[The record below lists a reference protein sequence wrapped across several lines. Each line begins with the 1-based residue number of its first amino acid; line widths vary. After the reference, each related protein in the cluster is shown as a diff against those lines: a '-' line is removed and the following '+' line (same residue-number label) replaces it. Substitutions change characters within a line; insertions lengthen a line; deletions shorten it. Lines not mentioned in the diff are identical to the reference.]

1 MISSQRGARN
11 LRDACVTVMG
21 LGQFGGGVGVTRYL
35 VERGARVTLT
45 DNLPEAKLEK
55 PLEQLRDEISSG
67 AVTCV
72 LGEHRT
78 SDFTECDLV
87 VANPAVPMPWNN
99 IFLTA
104 ARLHGVAIDTE
115 IGLTVNELITRGV
128 RNVVGVTGSAGKST
142 TAAMIRAAL
151 DGETAGRTHR
161 AHFGGNI
168 GGSLLNTLA
177 SITPSDFIVL
187 ELSSAMLW
195 WLGEIQRWSPPTAV
209 FTNLLENHIDWH
221 GNFAHYAQSKSM
233 IREFATPDA
242 RFISAFAKT
251 PAAQRASELG
261 VEPWWNKTTP
271 APCELPSVDAM
282 RPAVA
287 GAHNRANA
295 RLALE
300 AALAALV
307 ALRGANFDAALALPA
322 LKARI
327 EAFGGLPHRLQFV
340 GEFIG
345 VRYYNDSKSTT
356 PEATLLAVN
365 AFDDRARIHLIAG
378 GYNKGADLSAIREI
392 GAHLASLNAI
402 GATSQSLLGPAR
414 ARECGT
420 LENAMSMIQRDARDG
435 DIVLLS
441 PGCASWDQFTN
452 YEARGDLFTA
462 LAHSTTQE

>member
-1 MISSQRGARN
+1 
-11 LRDACVTVMG
+11 
-21 LGQFGGGVGVTRYL
+21 
-35 VERGARVTLT
+35 
-45 DNLPEAKLEK
+45 
-55 PLEQLRDEISSG
+55 
-67 AVTCV
+67 
-72 LGEHRT
+72 
-78 SDFTECDLV
+78 
-87 VANPAVPMPWNN
+87 
-99 IFLTA
+99 
-104 ARLHGVAIDTE
+104 
-115 IGLTVNELITRGV
+115 
-128 RNVVGVTGSAGKST
+128 
-142 TAAMIRAAL
+142 
-151 DGETAGRTHR
+151 
-161 AHFGGNI
+161 
-168 GGSLLNTLA
+168 
-177 SITPSDFIVL
+177 
-187 ELSSAMLW
+187 
-195 WLGEIQRWSPPTAV
+195 
-209 FTNLLENHIDWH
+209 
-221 GNFAHYAQSKSM
+221 M

-271 APCELPSVDAM
+271 EPCELPSVNAM

-307 ALRGANFDAALALPA
+307 ALKGANFDAALALPA

-340 GEFIG
+340 GEFVG

-378 GYNKGADLSAIREI
+378 GYNKGADLSKIREI

-402 GATSQSLLGPAR
+402 GATSQSLLGSAR

-462 LAHSTTQE
+462 LAHSATQK